1 MKLTIEEAKAM
12 MEKDNGSL
20 ILSCD
25 DITGLPDNLTV
36 EGWLFLNGC
45 PIANLPKGLK
55 VKGSLYLMGTM
66 IEELPDAPTV
76 GGSIDLSYSKITK
89 LPDGFTVNGNLHLRG
104 TPITELPDVLTVG
117 GSLDLSHS
125 MISELPDG
133 LTVGEWLDLEGTP
146 ITELPKDL
154 IIGGSLQ
161 LRRTG
166 ITELPVGLTVGGF
179 LHLTDPLITELPDD
193 LTVGGFVT
201 GFGGNT
207 SSVKRLE
214 DGDYIPGRYLY
225 ADGILTHVNR
235 KRKFRDYDYFI
246 GKIPGHNVLYDGTY
260 YVHCKDIRDGI
271 RDLAFKHAVDRG
283 ADQYRN
289 ISVDKQIPTGE
300 MVTMYRVITGACQQG
315 TERFL
320 ESLVKLKDS
329 YTIQEAVEL
338 TEGQY
343 GSAEFR
349 EFFGL

>member
-1 MKLTIEEAKAM
+1 MKRGGIYMKLTIEEAKAM

-20 ILSCD
+20 NLSCD

-66 IEELPDAPTV
+66 IEE
-76 GGSIDLSYSKITK
+76 
-89 LPDGFTVNGNLHLRG
+89 F
-104 TPITELPDVLTVG
+104 PDVLTVG

-133 LTVGEWLDLEGTP
+133 LTVG
-146 ITELPKDL
+146 
-154 IIGGSLQ
+154 
-161 LRRTG
+161 
-166 ITELPVGLTVGGF
+166 GF
-179 LHLTDPLITELPDD
+179 LHLTDTLITELPDD

>member
-1 MKLTIEEAKAM
+1 M
-12 MEKDNGSL
+12 GS
-20 ILSCD
+20 D
-25 DITGLPDNLTV
+25 
-36 EGWLFLNGC
+36 F
-45 PIANLPKGLK
+45 
-55 VKGSLYLMGTM
+55 
-66 IEELPDAPTV
+66 
-76 GGSIDLSYSKITK
+76 GSIDLSYSKITK

-104 TPITELPDVLTVG
+104 TPITELPDGLTVG

-133 LTVGEWLDLEGTP
+133 LTVG
-146 ITELPKDL
+146 
-154 IIGGSLQ
+154 
-161 LRRTG
+161 
-166 ITELPVGLTVGGF
+166 GF
-179 LHLTDPLITELPDD
+179 LHLTDTLITELPDD

>member
-20 ILSCD
+20 NLSCD

-104 TPITELPDVLTVG
+104 TPITELPDGLTVG

-133 LTVGEWLDLEGTP
+133 LTVG
-146 ITELPKDL
+146 
-154 IIGGSLQ
+154 
-161 LRRTG
+161 
-166 ITELPVGLTVGGF
+166 GF
-179 LHLTDPLITELPDD
+179 LHLTDTLITELPDD

-300 MVTMYRVITGACQQG
+300 MVTMYRAITGACQQG

>member
-1 MKLTIEEAKAM
+1 
-12 MEKDNGSL
+12 
-20 ILSCD
+20 
-25 DITGLPDNLTV
+25 
-36 EGWLFLNGC
+36 
-45 PIANLPKGLK
+45 
-55 VKGSLYLMGTM
+55 MGTM
-66 IEELPDAPTV
+66 IE
-76 GGSIDLSYSKITK
+76 
-89 LPDGFTVNGNLHLRG
+89 
-104 TPITELPDVLTVG
+104 ELPDVLTVG

-133 LTVGEWLDLEGTP
+133 LTVG
-146 ITELPKDL
+146 
-154 IIGGSLQ
+154 
-161 LRRTG
+161 
-166 ITELPVGLTVGGF
+166 GF
-179 LHLTDPLITELPDD
+179 LHLTDTLITELPDD

>member
-20 ILSCD
+20 NLSCD

-104 TPITELPDVLTVG
+104 TPITELPDGLTVG
-117 GSLDLSHS
+117 RSLDLSHS
-125 MISELPDG
+125 MIS
-133 LTVGEWLDLEGTP
+133 
-146 ITELPKDL
+146 
-154 IIGGSLQ
+154 
-161 LRRTG
+161 
-166 ITELPVGLTVGGF
+166 
-179 LHLTDPLITELPDD
+179 ELPDD

-329 YTIQEAVEL
+329 YTTQEAVEL

>member
-1 MKLTIEEAKAM
+1 MKRGGIYMKLTIEEAKAM

-20 ILSCD
+20 NLSCD

-104 TPITELPDVLTVG
+104 TPITELPDGLTVG

-133 LTVGEWLDLEGTP
+133 LTVG
-146 ITELPKDL
+146 
-154 IIGGSLQ
+154 
-161 LRRTG
+161 
-166 ITELPVGLTVGGF
+166 GF
-179 LHLTDPLITELPDD
+179 LHLTDTLITELPDD

>member
-20 ILSCD
+20 NLSCD

-66 IEELPDAPTV
+66 IEELPD
-76 GGSIDLSYSKITK
+76 
-89 LPDGFTVNGNLHLRG
+89 
-104 TPITELPDVLTVG
+104 VLTVG

-133 LTVGEWLDLEGTP
+133 LTVG
-146 ITELPKDL
+146 
-154 IIGGSLQ
+154 
-161 LRRTG
+161 
-166 ITELPVGLTVGGF
+166 GF
-179 LHLTDPLITELPDD
+179 LHLTDTLITELPDD

-246 GKIPGHNVLYDGTY
+246 GKILGHNVLYDGTY

>member
-20 ILSCD
+20 NLSCD

-104 TPITELPDVLTVG
+104 TPITELPDGLTVG

-133 LTVGEWLDLEGTP
+133 LTVG
-146 ITELPKDL
+146 
-154 IIGGSLQ
+154 
-161 LRRTG
+161 
-166 ITELPVGLTVGGF
+166 GF
-179 LHLTDPLITELPDD
+179 LHLTDTLITELPDD

>member
-20 ILSCD
+20 NLSCD

-104 TPITELPDVLTVG
+104 TPITEHPDGLTVG

-125 MISELPDG
+125 MIS
-133 LTVGEWLDLEGTP
+133 
-146 ITELPKDL
+146 
-154 IIGGSLQ
+154 
-161 LRRTG
+161 
-166 ITELPVGLTVGGF
+166 
-179 LHLTDPLITELPDD
+179 ELPDD

>member
-20 ILSCD
+20 NLSCD

-133 LTVGEWLDLEGTP
+133 LTVG
-146 ITELPKDL
+146 
-154 IIGGSLQ
+154 
-161 LRRTG
+161 
-166 ITELPVGLTVGGF
+166 GF
-179 LHLTDPLITELPDD
+179 LHLTDTLITELPDD

>member
-20 ILSCD
+20 NLSCD

-76 GGSIDLSYSKITK
+76 GGSLDLSYSKITK

-133 LTVGEWLDLEGTP
+133 LTVG
-146 ITELPKDL
+146 
-154 IIGGSLQ
+154 
-161 LRRTG
+161 
-166 ITELPVGLTVGGF
+166 GF
-179 LHLTDPLITELPDD
+179 LHLTDTLITELPDD

>member
-20 ILSCD
+20 NLSCD

-76 GGSIDLSYSKITK
+76 GGSVDLSYSKITK

-104 TPITELPDVLTVG
+104 TPITELPDGLTVG

-133 LTVGEWLDLEGTP
+133 LTVG
-146 ITELPKDL
+146 
-154 IIGGSLQ
+154 
-161 LRRTG
+161 
-166 ITELPVGLTVGGF
+166 GF
-179 LHLTDPLITELPDD
+179 LHLTDTLITELPDD